1 MTDQKFSSLFVH
13 QPKWIRSKNQKII
26 TTGDPTD
33 RLFWIEQGKV
43 RRTRDGRIFKRNS
56 FLEVLS
62 FFGSDLY
69 SADAVSLSQTELRVI
84 SRSDGKPL
92 SGFGPL
98 ALVIFRSTQ
107 RWTHYA
113 LLRVGAFGGNFFH
126 PHGQSARR

>member
-84 SRSDGKPL
+84 SRTDVMRLFELDKDPIL
-92 SGFGPL
+92 SELVVLL
-98 ALVIFRSTQ
+98 AREKLSAERFQ
-107 RWTHYA
+107 F
-113 LLRVGAFGGNFFH
+113 LQVG
-126 PHGQSARR
+126 